1 MFVEQNVVPVPR
13 LHTHILLA
21 LLEPFWDLHSLLD
34 TRLPSGDLSSD
45 LTFPLWLGTTLHV
58 RK

>member
-1 MFVEQNVVPVPR
+1 MFVEQNVVLVPR

-21 LLEPFWDLHSLLD
+21 LLEPFRDLRSLLD
-34 TRLPSGDLSSD
+34 TSLPSGDLSSD
-45 LTFPLWLGTTLHV
+45 PKFPLWLGTTLHV